1 MTRYVLGV
9 DPSFNRTGWCLLEQ
23 ANSRPRMIASG
34 VIVPKG
40 AGRPTQLLSI
50 KQQFEGVLSR
60 WPAAEAYFE
69 RPGAWQRK
77 GGTRRETVEAMSMSR
92 AVMVVTCAERGLP
105 VIEVELHVLRR
116 GMLGRVNAGAED
128 VLQLLRQEG
137 FEVPCRPHG
146 APDMDIANA
155 LVVAIYGLSWSRSA
169 GPGEA
174 FPE

>member
-40 AGRPTQLLSI
+40 AGRPAQLLSI
-50 KQQFEGVLSR
+50 RQQFEAVLSR

-92 AVMVVTCAERGLP
+92 AVMLLACAERGVP
-105 VIEVELHVLRR
+105 AYEVDVHVVRR
-116 GMLGRVNAGAED
+116 AMLGRVNAGAKD
-128 VLQLLRQEG
+128 ILAALHREG
-137 FEVPCRPHG
+137 FEVPSRPRG
-146 APDMDIANA
+146 APDLDVANA
-155 LVVAIYGLSWSRSA
+155 ALVAVYGLSLV
-169 GPGEA
+169 
-174 FPE
+174 